1 MKPTLFIKGKLASPN
16 GDPKLKRELD
26 EWIPLEY
33 VIEWLRSRL
42 NKTGIENRVLI
53 LKSETAS
60 GKSTAFPP
68 ELYKALVRGTGDRAP
83 GIICTQPRVMT
94 AIENVMEIMKHY
106 SKVLRLGE
114 SIGWSTKFNKLRPKL
129 VGLLSA
135 TIGTLAQQLR
145 TASDEQ
151 IMKKYRFILIDETH
165 ERDLQTDMTIYM
177 LKNLLLR
184 NQGNVACPFVVLMSA
199 TFDPKSFIEYFK
211 VPLLSNFIWCVG
223 ETAGFDENW
232 DWNGGR
238 TVNNYPQSAAQVV
251 EKIITENPKDDP
263 ARADILIFVP
273 GKAEYKEVARW
284 LQQLNSKFA
293 KDSPALVFSPLWI
306 ESTAVQT
313 RNIDFMRT
321 MYIPVGQHEVMIGGK
336 TFVPSRRV
344 IMSTNVA
351 ETGLTLDNLRYVID
365 AGYNR
370 EIEYNPLLGIR
381 ALITKPAPK
390 SRIKQRKGR
399 AGRKFRGVF
408 YPLYPDFIFDKL
420 PDLQFPQILIEDVSP
435 IMLDIVNEQ
444 LKVKTLN
451 GDRDPQ
457 FLIADIDLIDV
468 PAPDALAACMEKLYT
483 IGFISMLAPKWA
495 PTAAEIIGGAP
506 RGGDYGSSDMIQE
519 REGSGDGGLRFGIT
533 KIGALASSFSM
544 LAPESARMIL
554 SSYFWGC
561 SVLDVITIAAYI
573 SIDLKSFVAPAP
585 LDPTADKPPPRTF
598 INWLAVYKVG
608 LPGLRMTKNMLYK
621 IRLLIADD
629 FIHGVILFNA
639 IKYIIS
645 AAEPKAAINSLREWC
660 SQNNILYKSCID
672 LIKTRDDIIEQALGA
687 NMRVFAQE
695 EHSLKNAKEED
706 FMNIIT
712 KLKYCIYDGYRNNI
726 IVKDG
731 PVYKTSNGIRVLP
744 PALFQENEQRLADE
758 KEYGHVLGAVPR
770 TMVYRELS
778 IKYNRKTSIYDV
790 LVDRV
795 SACDGFISIDPD
807 FCS

>member
-1 MKPTLFIKGKLASPN
+1 MKPTLFIKGKLSAPN

-26 EWIPLEY
+26 EWVPIEY
-33 VIEWLRSRL
+33 VIEWLRSRMT
-42 NKTGIENRVLI
+42 KVGIENRVLI

-68 ELYKALVRGTGDRAP
+68 ELFKALVRGTGDRAP

-114 SIGWSTKFNKLRPKL
+114 SIGWSTKFNKLRPKS

-145 TASDEQ
+145 TATDEQ

-184 NQGNVACPFVVLMSA
+184 NQNNTACPFVVLMSA
-199 TFDPKSFIEYFK
+199 TFDPKSFLEYFK

-223 ETAGFDENW
+223 ETAGFDEIW

-238 TVNNYPQSAAQVV
+238 TVNNYPQAAASVV

-263 ARADILIFVP
+263 ARADILIFMP
-273 GKAEYKEVARW
+273 GKAEFKETERW
-284 LQQLNSKFA
+284 LRQLNQKFA
-293 KDSPALVFSPLWI
+293 KESPHLVFSLLQI

-321 MYIPVGQHEVMIGGK
+321 MYIPVAQHIVVIDGK
-336 TFVPSRRV
+336 EYVPARRV
-344 IMSTNVA
+344 IISTNVA

-365 AGYNR
+365 AGFNR

-408 YPLYPDFIFDKL
+408 YPLYPDFIFEKL

-435 IMLDIVNEQ
+435 IILDIVNEQ

-457 FLIADIDLIDV
+457 FLLTDIDMIDV
-468 PAPDALAACMEKLYT
+468 PAPDALAACIEKLYT
-483 IGFISMLAPKWA
+483 IGFISMIAPKWSA
-495 PTAAEIIGGAP
+495 TAAEIIEAP
-506 RGGDYGSSDMIQE
+506 
-519 REGSGDGGLRFGIT
+519 SGDNRRFGIT
-533 KIGALASSFSM
+533 KIGALGSAFSM
-544 LAPESARMIL
+544 LAPESVRMIL
-554 SSYFWGC
+554 SSYFWNC
-561 SVLDVITIAAYI
+561 SVLDTITIAAYL
-573 SIDLKSFVAPAP
+573 SIDVKNFTAPAP
-585 LDPTADKPPPRTF
+585 RDPTSDRPPPRVF

-608 LPGLRMTKNMLYK
+608 LAIKMTKNMLYK
-621 IRLLIADD
+621 MRLLIADD
-629 FIHGVILFNA
+629 FIHGIILFNA

-645 AAEPKAAINSLREWC
+645 TAEPKAAINNLREWC
-660 SQNNILYKSCID
+660 SQNNIQYKACID
-672 LIKTRDDIIEQALGA
+672 LIKARDDIIEQALTAGM
-687 NMRVFAQE
+687 NVFAQE
-695 EHSLKNAKEED
+695 DHSLKNAAEDD
-706 FMNIIT
+706 FMNVIT

-726 IVKDG
+726 IVRDG
-731 PVYKTSNGIRVLP
+731 VEYKTLNGTRVVAP
-744 PALFQENEQRLADE
+744 SLFQENEQRLADE
-758 KEYGHVLGAVPR
+758 KEYGYVLKTVPR
-770 TMVYRELS
+770 TMIYNELS

-790 LVDRV
+790 LAGRV
-795 SACDGFISIDPD
+795 SACDGFVSIDPD
-807 FCS
+807 FCI